1 MVSFLFRFFSFFSFL
16 AFNMDVNQ
24 ANKRQDIIKEKENG
38 HIYLVY
44 WFNEDLHVYFLLPE
58 ESEKI
63 SAFLVSQSL

>member
-38 HIYLVY
+38 
-44 WFNEDLHVYFLLPE
+44 NEDLHVYFLLPE